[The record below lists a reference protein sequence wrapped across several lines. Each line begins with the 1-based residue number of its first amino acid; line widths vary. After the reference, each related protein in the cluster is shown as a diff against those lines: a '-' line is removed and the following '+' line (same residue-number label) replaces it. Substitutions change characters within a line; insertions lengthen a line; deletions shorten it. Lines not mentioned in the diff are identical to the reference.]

1 MGSWGTG
8 LFENDWAMD
17 WAYEL
22 LETGDAE
29 FPASILRGFDGAESL
44 DEKECAEALAA
55 AEAIA
60 ASVREPVVGLPDQ
73 VRVWVERTGARADA
87 AEVQLAQRVVGAILE
102 QNAELRD
109 QQDETGDSLEKWLTP
124 IDDLRR
130 RLSAAEPAPA
140 GRAAPS
146 PSRRLRDLVAGR
158 GPSGSRSQDGGPGAD
173 CQWRKMEGGVLF
185 SLRDARGLAVTLHT
199 GHGGQPRGLP
209 FPAGLWR
216 HAPLYI
222 WGDAA
227 GTWPRGGGHR
237 TCPVYDDSYHWDDV
251 AETGRSVDLVN
262 RWVAAGGDDDVVW
275 AELDREHDVLTRKYE
290 AFLAGKRALMVAALK
305 ERGRDEDAAKLAGW
319 DLPKA
324 EAWMVQHEKKLITAD
339 HERGKALVRLWWQGL
354 AESNRRFP
362 SDPAPGQPPPAR

>member
-1 MGSWGTG
+1 MGTWGTG

-29 FPASILRGFDGAESL
+29 FPASILWGFDGAESL
-44 DEKECAEALAA
+44 DEKKCAEALAA

-60 ASVREPVVGLPDQ
+60 ASVGQSAVGLPDQ
-73 VRVWVERTGARADA
+73 VQMWIERTGARADA
-87 AEVQLAQRVVGAILE
+87 EEVQLALRVVGAILD

-109 QQDETGDSLEKWLTP
+109 QQDETGNSLEKWLTP

-130 RLSAAEPAPA
+130 RLIAAGLARA
-140 GRAAPS
+140 GKAVRS

-158 GPSGSRSQDGGPGAD
+158 GPSGGRLRDGGPGVD
-173 CQWRKMEGGVLF
+173 CEWRKMEGGVLF

-227 GTWPRGGGHR
+227 GTWPRGGHR
-237 TCPVYDDSYHWDDV
+237 ACPVYDDPYHWDEV

-275 AELDREHDVLTRKYE
+275 AELDPEHDVLTRKYE
-290 AFLAGKRALMVAALK
+290 AFIAGGRALRAAALK
-305 ERGRDEDAAKLAGW
+305 ERGRDQDAAKVAGW
-319 DLPKA
+319 DLPQA
-324 EAWMVQHEKKLITAD
+324 EAWLVHHEKKRITAD
-339 HERGKALVRLWWQGL
+339 LERGKTLVRLWREGL
-354 AESNRRFP
+354 AEVDRRFASNP
-362 SDPAPGQPPPAR
+362 GLDPPPPAR

>member
-8 LFENDWAMD
+8 LFENDYAMD

-29 FPASILRGFDGAESL
+29 LPASILWGFDGAESL
-44 DEKECAEALAA
+44 DEKESAEALAA

-60 ASVREPVVGLPDQ
+60 ASVRQPAVGLPDQ
-73 VRVWVERTGARADA
+73 VRVWVERTGSRADA
-87 AEVQLAQRVVGAILE
+87 EEVQLALRVVGVILD

-130 RLSAAEPAPA
+130 RLSRAEPAPA
-140 GRAAPS
+140 GTAEPS
-146 PSRRLRDLVAGR
+146 ASRRLRDLVAGR
-158 GPSGSRSQDGGPGAD
+158 GSSGSRLRDGGPGAE
-173 CQWRKMEGGVLF
+173 CEWRKMEGGVLF

-199 GHGGQPRGLP
+199 GYGGQPRGLP
-209 FPAGLWR
+209 FPAGLWL

-227 GTWPRGGGHR
+227 GTWPRGGHK
-237 TCPVYDDSYHWDDV
+237 TCPVYDDPYHWDNV

-290 AFLAGKRALMVAALK
+290 AFLTGKRELVVAGLK
-305 ERGRDEDAAKLAGW
+305 ERGRDQDAEKFAGY
-319 DLPKA
+319 DPPKA
-324 EAWMVQHEKKLITAD
+324 EAWLVDWEKKRLTAD
-339 HERGKALVRLWWQGL
+339 LERGKTLARLWREGL
-354 AESNRRFP
+354 EESNRRFP
-362 SDPAPGQPPPAR
+362 SGPGPGQPLPAR